1 MFGKTSRKVF
11 WLLLLIGGMIMIGI
25 KSPATA
31 EDVDIRAA
39 WVWQAQ
45 SVKSAGDELLE
56 NAAKHK
62 INRLYVNVDT
72 TISKEVYQ
80 AFIAKAYREGISIE
94 ALGGDPS
101 WGVQGRE
108 APMLRFTS
116 WVQDYNQAVEASER
130 FDAIHLDVKPY
141 VLPAWKEDAKPL
153 VQSWISNMKMVL
165 NQAKQDGGI
174 ALHVDLP
181 FWLDS
186 YTVKGDRTA
195 DDADNEALS
204 HWFIQNVDHVTL
216 LAYRDNAQ
224 GSNGIIRLIE
234 QEMQWADASGTS
246 VTVGVNTKPMP
257 GEEFTSFAGKGSAQ
271 LENALQEVATAFR
284 EHKSYAG
291 SAVHDLTYWG
301 ELEPGEQTPPEKPVN
316 PPASAPEIRGTY
328 IWEASQVTD
337 DGGDHILA
345 FAKQQKIN
353 WLYVR
358 LDLDQRYSSYRSF
371 VKRAKAQ
378 GIEVHAMGGHPIWG
392 KKENRPRIKRLIDYV
407 KNYNAEVEPDERF
420 EGIHLDIEPYTLPE
434 WEANRNT
441 LLTEWA
447 SNIAYFQKETK
458 KDSNLETS
466 ADLAV
471 WLDTY
476 PLPGKDISVTEFMI
490 DTLDHVSLMA
500 FRNSAEGSNGIAAVV
515 SQEMEIADRLGKRLL
530 ISVEMK
536 ENFEGTHISFHE
548 KGAEEMESQLIK
560 LPDLLSKYK
569 AYQGNLVHAYDYWIE
584 AKP

>member
-1 MFGKTSRKVF
+1 
-11 WLLLLIGGMIMIGI
+11 MIGI
-25 KSPATA
+25 KAPAEA
-31 EDVDIRAA
+31 DDVDIRAA

-45 SVKSAGDELLE
+45 SVKNAGDELLA

-62 INRLYVNVDT
+62 INRLYVNVDMN
-72 TISKEVYQ
+72 ISKEVYQ
-80 AFIAKAYREGISIE
+80 TFIAKAGREGIAIE

-101 WGVQGRE
+101 WGVEGRE
-108 APMLRFTS
+108 GPMLRLAS
-116 WVQDYNQAVEASER
+116 WVHDYNQAVEPGER
-130 FDAIHLDVKPY
+130 FDALHLDVKPY

-153 VQSWISNMKMVL
+153 VQSWISNMKRVL
-165 NQAKQDGGI
+165 EQAKQDGGI
-174 ALHVDLP
+174 AVHVDLP

-186 YTVKGDRTA
+186 YTVKGSRTA
-195 DDADNEALS
+195 EDADNEALS
-204 HWFIQNVDHVTL
+204 HWFIQNVDQVTL

-234 QEMQWADASGTS
+234 QEMEWADASGTL

-257 GEEFTSFAGKGSAQ
+257 GEEFTSFAGKGSSQ
-271 LENALQEVATAFR
+271 LEGALQEVATAFR
-284 EHKSYAG
+284 EHQSYAG

-301 ELEPGEQTPPEKPVN
+301 ELEPEEQPLPEKPIN
-316 PPASAPEIRGTY
+316 PPVSAPEIRGTY

-345 FAKQQKIN
+345 FAKQQRIN

-358 LDLDQRYSSYRSF
+358 LDLDQPYSSYRSF

-420 EGIHLDIEPYTLPE
+420 VGIHLDIEPYTLPE
-434 WEANRNT
+434 WAENRDT

-447 SNIAYFQKETK
+447 SNIAYFQEETK
-458 KDSNLETS
+458 KDSSLETS

-471 WLDTY
+471 WLDTF
-476 PLPGKDISVTEFMI
+476 PLPGNDVTVTEFMI

-500 FRNSAEGSNGIAAVV
+500 FRNTAEGSNGIAAVV
-515 SQEMEIADRLGKRLL
+515 SQEMEIADRLGKSLL
-530 ISVEMK
+530 VSVEMK
-536 ENFEGTHISFHE
+536 QNHEGEHISFYDH
-548 KGAEEMESQLIK
+548 GAKEMENQLDK
-560 LPDLLSKYK
+560 LPELLSGYK
-569 AYQGNLVHAYDYWIE
+569 AYKGNLVHAYDYWVD

>member
-25 KSPATA
+25 KAPAEA
-31 EDVDIRAA
+31 DDVDIRAA

-45 SVKSAGDELLE
+45 SVKNAGDELLA

-62 INRLYVNVDT
+62 INRLYVNVDMN
-72 TISKEVYQ
+72 ISKEVYQ
-80 AFIAKAYREGISIE
+80 TFIAKASREGIAIE

-101 WGVQGRE
+101 WGVEGRE
-108 APMLRFTS
+108 GPMLRLAS
-116 WVQDYNQAVEASER
+116 WVHDYNQAVEPGER
-130 FDAIHLDVKPY
+130 FDALHLDVKPY
-141 VLPAWKEDAKPL
+141 VLPAWKEAAKPL
-153 VQSWISNMKMVL
+153 VQSWISNMKRVL
-165 NQAKQDGGI
+165 EQAKQDGGI
-174 ALHVDLP
+174 AVHVDLP

-186 YTVKGDRTA
+186 YMVKGSRTA
-195 DDADNEALS
+195 EDADNEALS
-204 HWFIQNVDHVTL
+204 HWFIQNVDQVTL

-234 QEMQWADASGTS
+234 QEMEWADASGTL

-257 GEEFTSFAGKGSAQ
+257 GEEFTSFAGKGSSQ
-271 LENALQEVATAFR
+271 LEGALQEVATAFR
-284 EHKSYAG
+284 EHQSYAG

-301 ELEPGEQTPPEKPVN
+301 ELEPEEQPLPEKPIN
-316 PPASAPEIRGTY
+316 PPVSAPEIRGTY

-337 DGGDHILA
+337 DGGEHILA

-358 LDLDQRYSSYRSF
+358 LDLDQPYASYRSF

-420 EGIHLDIEPYTLPE
+420 VGIHLDIEPYTLPE
-434 WEANRNT
+434 WEENRDT

-447 SNIAYFQKETK
+447 SNIAYFQEETK
-458 KDSNLETS
+458 KDSSLETS

-471 WLDTY
+471 WLDTF
-476 PLPGKDISVTEFMI
+476 PLPGKDVTVTEFMI

-500 FRNSAEGSNGIAAVV
+500 FRNTAEGSNGIAAVV
-515 SQEMEIADRLGKRLL
+515 SQEMEIADRLGKSLL
-530 ISVEMK
+530 VSVEMK
-536 ENFEGTHISFHE
+536 QNHEGEHISFYEH
-548 KGAEEMESQLIK
+548 GAKEMENQLDK
-560 LPDLLSKYK
+560 LPELLSGYK
-569 AYQGNLVHAYDYWIE
+569 AYKGNLVHAYDYWVD

>member
-1 MFGKTSRKVF
+1 
-11 WLLLLIGGMIMIGI
+11 
-25 KSPATA
+25 
-31 EDVDIRAA
+31 
-39 WVWQAQ
+39 
-45 SVKSAGDELLE
+45 
-56 NAAKHK
+56 
-62 INRLYVNVDT
+62 
-72 TISKEVYQ
+72 
-80 AFIAKAYREGISIE
+80 
-94 ALGGDPS
+94 
-101 WGVQGRE
+101 
-108 APMLRFTS
+108 
-116 WVQDYNQAVEASER
+116 VETGER

-165 NQAKQDGGI
+165 NQAKQDGGT
-174 ALHVDLP
+174 AVHVDLP

-186 YTVKGDRTA
+186 YTVKGDRII

-234 QEMQWADASGTS
+234 QEMQWADKSGTS

-301 ELEPGEQTPPEKPVN
+301 KLEPEEPPLPEKPVN

-345 FAKQQKIN
+345 FSKQQKIN

-358 LDLDQRYSSYRSF
+358 LDLDQPYSSYRSF

-447 SNIAYFQKETK
+447 SNIAYFQEETK

-500 FRNSAEGSNGIAAVV
+500 FRNTAEGSNGIAAVV
-515 SQEMEIADRLGKRLL
+515 SQEMEIADRLGKSLL

-548 KGAEEMESQLIK
+548 KGAEDMESQLSK

-569 AYQGNLVHAYDYWIE
+569 AYKGNLVHAYDYWIE

>member
-11 WLLLLIGGMIMIGI
+11 WLCLLIGGMIMIGI
-25 KSPATA
+25 KTPAEA
-31 EDVDIRAA
+31 DDADIRAA

-45 SVKSAGDELLE
+45 SVKSAGDELLS
-56 NAAKHK
+56 NAARHK
-62 INRLYVNVDT
+62 INRLYVNVDM
-72 TISKEVYQ
+72 TISKEEYRS
-80 AFIAKAYREGISIE
+80 FIANASRKGIAIE

-108 APMLRFTS
+108 APMLRLAS
-116 WVQDYNQAVEASER
+116 WVNNYNQAVEPNER

-141 VLPAWKEDAKPL
+141 VLPTWKVDATPL
-153 VQSWISNMKMVL
+153 IESWIGNMKLLLEQVE
-165 NQAKQDGGI
+165 QDGGI
-174 ALHVDLP
+174 AVHVDLP

-186 YTVKGDRTA
+186 YTVKGSRA
-195 DDADNEALS
+195 DEDADNEALS

-224 GSNGIIRLIE
+224 GNNGIIRLIE
-234 QEMQWADASGTS
+234 QEMLWADANGTS

-257 GEEFTSFAGKGSAQ
+257 GEEFTSFAGKGSLQ
-271 LENALQEVATAFR
+271 LENTLQEVAAAFR

-301 ELEPGEQTPPEKPVN
+301 ALEPNDLPSPEKPAN

-337 DGGDHILA
+337 DGGDHILT
-345 FAKQQKIN
+345 FAKQQNIN

-358 LDLDQRYSSYRSF
+358 LDLDQPYSSYRSF

-378 GIEVHAMGGHPIWG
+378 GIEIHAMGGHPIWG
-392 KKENRPRIKRLIDYV
+392 KMENRPRIKRLIDYV

-420 EGIHLDIEPYTLPE
+420 EGIHLDIEPYTLPD
-434 WEANRNT
+434 WDANRDT
-441 LLTEWA
+441 LLAEWA
-447 SNIAYFQKETK
+447 SNIAFFQEETK

-471 WLDTY
+471 WLDTFQ
-476 PLPGKDISVTEFMI
+476 LPGRDVSVTEFMI
-490 DTLDHVSLMA
+490 DTLDHISLMA
-500 FRNSAEGSNGIAAVV
+500 FRNIAEGSNGIAAVV
-515 SQEMEIADRLGKRLL
+515 SQEMEIADRLGKPLL

-536 ENFEGTHISFHE
+536 ENFEGKHISFHE
-548 KGAEEMESQLIK
+548 LGAQEMESQLNK
-560 LPDLLSKYK
+560 LPDLLSSYK
-569 AYQGNLVHAYDYWIE
+569 AYKGNLVHAYDYWIE

>member
-1 MFGKTSRKVF
+1 M
-11 WLLLLIGGMIMIGI
+11 
-25 KSPATA
+25 
-31 EDVDIRAA
+31 
-39 WVWQAQ
+39 
-45 SVKSAGDELLE
+45 
-56 NAAKHK
+56 
-62 INRLYVNVDT
+62 
-72 TISKEVYQ
+72 
-80 AFIAKAYREGISIE
+80 
-94 ALGGDPS
+94 
-101 WGVQGRE
+101 
-108 APMLRFTS
+108 
-116 WVQDYNQAVEASER
+116 
-130 FDAIHLDVKPY
+130 
-141 VLPAWKEDAKPL
+141 
-153 VQSWISNMKMVL
+153 
-165 NQAKQDGGI
+165 
-174 ALHVDLP
+174 
-181 FWLDS
+181 
-186 YTVKGDRTA
+186 
-195 DDADNEALS
+195 
-204 HWFIQNVDHVTL
+204 
-216 LAYRDNAQ
+216 
-224 GSNGIIRLIE
+224 
-234 QEMQWADASGTS
+234 
-246 VTVGVNTKPMP
+246 
-257 GEEFTSFAGKGSAQ
+257 
-271 LENALQEVATAFR
+271 
-284 EHKSYAG
+284 
-291 SAVHDLTYWG
+291 
-301 ELEPGEQTPPEKPVN
+301 N

-358 LDLDQRYSSYRSF
+358 LDLDQPYSSYRSF

-447 SNIAYFQKETK
+447 SNIAYFQEETK

-500 FRNSAEGSNGIAAVV
+500 FRNTAEGSNGISAVV

-569 AYQGNLVHAYDYWIE
+569 AYKGNLVHAYDYWIE

>member
-72 TISKEVYQ
+72 TISNEVYR
-80 AFIAKAYREGISIE
+80 AFIAKADRKGIAIE

-108 APMLRFTS
+108 GPMLRLTS

-174 ALHVDLP
+174 AVHVDLP

-224 GSNGIIRLIE
+224 GSNGIIRIIE

-301 ELEPGEQTPPEKPVN
+301 N
-316 PPASAPEIRGTY
+316 
-328 IWEASQVTD
+328 WSQ
-337 DGGDHILA
+337 
-345 FAKQQKIN
+345 
-353 WLYVR
+353 
-358 LDLDQRYSSYRSF
+358 
-371 VKRAKAQ
+371 
-378 GIEVHAMGGHPIWG
+378 
-392 KKENRPRIKRLIDYV
+392 ENRHRQ
-407 KNYNAEVEPDERF
+407 
-420 EGIHLDIEPYTLPE
+420 
-434 WEANRNT
+434 RN
-441 LLTEWA
+441 
-447 SNIAYFQKETK
+447 Q
-458 KDSNLETS
+458 
-466 ADLAV
+466 
-471 WLDTY
+471 
-476 PLPGKDISVTEFMI
+476 
-490 DTLDHVSLMA
+490 
-500 FRNSAEGSNGIAAVV
+500 
-515 SQEMEIADRLGKRLL
+515 
-530 ISVEMK
+530 
-536 ENFEGTHISFHE
+536 
-548 KGAEEMESQLIK
+548 
-560 LPDLLSKYK
+560 
-569 AYQGNLVHAYDYWIE
+569 
-584 AKP
+584 